1 MLNCSLLNKTENLF
15 VSKISENLHL
25 DSTRE
30 NFARETFRTL
40 NKLTKGLLKQHT
52 GYQRLLLGRKGVG
65 KTTLA
70 EGMQKVAKVIFGG
83 DLITIYYEYS
93 MNNNQLPSS
102 LISEKLNLDSNVKI
116 KSCEKILQEKENFIF
131 LVLDEIQNL
140 YLKNENGISV
150 IDEIFEI
157 GCSRTSN
164 IFCIITGSSY
174 HLRQLCFAKLSNN
187 LKEDYPNYLG
197 QDLNSTKFSS
207 RWIYP
212 FLETNDFEN
221 ILKLIY
227 QSLQEDYN
235 QVNQETQAKLYLK
248 SGGNPRILKEL
259 VKGEK
264 FNFNSDSYAVSMKHF
279 SNDSDIKLKI
289 LEVVFQ
295 CTSVYVER
303 ALTCYLPN
311 SILAFK
317 PWTRLFCYK
326 IFLDKIKQSEFD
338 QCELLRSVYDLAD
351 SGHLRFIDDQ
361 VTGESIS
368 LASPLIYLQLANNG
382 KNTITLDE
390 AFALKNPYGD
400 YADIAE
406 NLTLRILAQN
416 AHVFQIP
423 GLEIIDKDVEKI
435 VFKESYTNLDD
446 EMNAC
451 YDLDC
456 ITNIVFKETYVSLKN
471 QCHKD
476 ALGIDGIIIEID
488 NRKEK

>member
-70 EGMQKVAKVIFGG
+70 EEMQKVAKVIFGG

-93 MNNNQLPSS
+93 MNNNELPSS

-174 HLRQLCFAKLSNN
+174 HLRQLCFAKLSNY

-259 VKGEK
+259 VKEK
-264 FNFNSDSYAVSMKHF
+264 N
-279 SNDSDIKLKI
+279 
-289 LEVVFQ
+289 
-295 CTSVYVER
+295 
-303 ALTCYLPN
+303 
-311 SILAFK
+311 
-317 PWTRLFCYK
+317 
-326 IFLDKIKQSEFD
+326 
-338 QCELLRSVYDLAD
+338 
-351 SGHLRFIDDQ
+351 
-361 VTGESIS
+361 
-368 LASPLIYLQLANNG
+368 
-382 KNTITLDE
+382 
-390 AFALKNPYGD
+390 
-400 YADIAE
+400 
-406 NLTLRILAQN
+406 
-416 AHVFQIP
+416 
-423 GLEIIDKDVEKI
+423 
-435 VFKESYTNLDD
+435 
-446 EMNAC
+446 
-451 YDLDC
+451 
-456 ITNIVFKETYVSLKN
+456 
-471 QCHKD
+471 
-476 ALGIDGIIIEID
+476 
-488 NRKEK
+488 